1 MGGCASRIRGTVSLS
16 FEIYKTVDVSMIPG
30 DLAIVEEW
38 DAGLASADP
47 LGFPGYSPPEG
58 GESVR
63 TGVGYA
69 GGRRLAVIESRF
81 DIQGGTMGA
90 VAGERIVRAFARATD
105 LRLPVV
111 EYVASGGA
119 RLQEG
124 MIALIQMART
134 ASAAAAHG
142 RAGLMS
148 AAVLRPPTTGGVYAS
163 WASLSDVRAAVPGAV
178 IGFGGPRVVAEVTG
192 QWPPADS
199 HTAES
204 AYRHGLVDALVGPD
218 DQAAWLA
225 AAVGVAAGLPLA
237 LPPGRPG
244 GPGAG
249 GGQAGRGGRDEPGGD
264 QTGAYPLLLRARSAA
279 RPSGLEWAAWL
290 TTDWVELRG
299 GDPSIRAA
307 LATIAGQ
314 RCAVIAMDRHAFGDA
329 TAKPGPGAYRLA
341 QRAVRLADRL
351 GLPVLT
357 LIDTPGADPS
367 PASEASG
374 LAGEIARTLLAMAEL
389 RGPSV
394 ALCVGEGGSGGA
406 MALGHADR
414 LLLLD
419 GAVFSVI
426 GPEAGAAILYRDRVR
441 APELTSALRM
451 TAPDLLRLG
460 VIDAIV
466 PETVTAVREAVASAF
481 DDAHPGDRLGRA
493 YKATATALRDGVV
506 VRLPDCFGAL
516 YFFTTD
522 AVPDDSFEQ

>member
-1 MGGCASRIRGTVSLS
+1 
-16 FEIYKTVDVSMIPG
+16 MIPG

-47 LGFPGYSPPEG
+47 LGFPGYSPPAAG

-69 GGRRLAVIESRF
+69 EGRRLAVIECRF

-105 LRLPVV
+105 QRLPVV

-163 WASLSDVRAAVPGAV
+163 WASLSDVRAAAPGAV

-218 DQAAWLA
+218 GEAQWLS
-225 AAVGVAAGLPLA
+225 AAVGLARGEPLV

-244 GPGAG
+244 RPGAG
-249 GGQAGRGGRDEPGGD
+249 GGPVAGERHGAGRGPGEQGGH
-264 QTGAYPLLLRARSAA
+264 QASAYPLLLRARSMA

-299 GDPSIRAA
+299 ADPSIRAA
-307 LATIAGQ
+307 LAGVAGQ
-314 RCAVIAMDRHAFGDA
+314 RCAVIAMDRHAFGDGA
-329 TAKPGPGAYRLA
+329 AKPGPDAYRLA
-341 QRAVRLADRL
+341 QRAIRLADRL

-367 PASEASG
+367 PASEAAG

-426 GPEAGAAILYRDRVR
+426 GPEAGAAIIYRDRVR
-441 APELTSALRM
+441 APELTSALQM

-460 VIDAIV
+460 VIDAV
-466 PETVTAVREAVASAF
+466 AAEGVTAVREAVASAF
-481 DDAHPGDRLGRA
+481 DRAHPGDRLGRA
-493 YKATATALRDGVV
+493 HQATATALRDGVV
-506 VRLPDCFGAL
+506 VR
-516 YFFTTD
+516 
-522 AVPDDSFEQ
+522 

>member
-1 MGGCASRIRGTVSLS
+1 
-16 FEIYKTVDVSMIPG
+16 MIPG

-47 LGFPGYSPPEG
+47 LGFPGYSPPAAG

-69 GGRRLAVIESRF
+69 EGRRLAVIECRF

-105 LRLPVV
+105 QRLPVV

-163 WASLSDVRAAVPGAV
+163 WASLSDVRAAAPGAV

-218 DQAAWLA
+218 DQPAWLA
-225 AAVGVAAGLPLA
+225 AAVGVAAGRPLA

-249 GGQAGRGGRDEPGGD
+249 GGPGKRGGPGEWSGRDDPGRD
-264 QTGAYPLLLRARSAA
+264 QTGAYPLLLRARSAD

-290 TTDWVELRG
+290 TSDWVELRG
-299 GDPSIRAA
+299 ADPSIRAA
-307 LATIAGQ
+307 LATVAGQ

-329 TAKPGPGAYRLA
+329 TAKPGPDAYRLA
-341 QRAVRLADRL
+341 QRAIRLADRL
-351 GLPVLT
+351 GLPVLA

-426 GPEAGAAILYRDRVR
+426 GPEAGAAIIYRDRVR

-466 PETVTAVREAVASAF
+466 PETVTAVREAIASAF
-481 DDAHPGDRLGRA
+481 AYAQPGDRLGRA
-493 YKATATALRDGVV
+493 HQATATALRDGVV
-506 VRLPDCFGAL
+506 VR
-516 YFFTTD
+516 
-522 AVPDDSFEQ
+522 

>member
-1 MGGCASRIRGTVSLS
+1 
-16 FEIYKTVDVSMIPG
+16 MIPG

-47 LGFPGYSPPEG
+47 LGFPGYSPPAAG

-69 GGRRLAVIESRF
+69 EGRRLAVIECRF

-105 LRLPVV
+105 QRLPVV

-163 WASLSDVRAAVPGAV
+163 WASLSDVRAAAPGAV

-204 AYRHGLVDALVGPD
+204 AYRQGLVDALVGPD

-225 AAVGVAAGLPLA
+225 AAVGVAAGRPLA

-244 GPGAG
+244 EPISGPA
-249 GGQAGRGGRDEPGGD
+249 RDPG
-264 QTGAYPLLLRARSAA
+264 GAYPVLLRARAAA

-290 TTDWVELRG
+290 TSDWVELRG
-299 GDPSIRAA
+299 SDPSIRAA

-314 RCAVIAMDRHAFGDA
+314 RCAVIAMDRHAYGDA
-329 TAKPGPGAYRLA
+329 TAKPGPDAYRLA
-341 QRAVRLADRL
+341 QRAIRLADRL
-351 GLPVLT
+351 GLPVLA

-426 GPEAGAAILYRDRVR
+426 GPEAGAAIIYRDRVR

-466 PETVTAVREAVASAF
+466 PETVTAVRGAIASAF
-481 DDAHPGDRLGRA
+481 DHAHPGDRLGRA
-493 YKATATALRDGVV
+493 HHATATALRDGVV
-506 VRLPDCFGAL
+506 VRLPDEVSQRRAKEPTLRRRPSRLLRRTVLLHHRRGPERPL
-516 YFFTTD
+516 R
-522 AVPDDSFEQ
+522 AVTRRGNHATVSISRI